1 MGIIRISANTYNTG
15 ITEPFA
21 RKKDLIK
28 ECPFGT
34 SYNSYFIDDR
44 KTALIGIVPTD
55 FFDDFIYNLGLICDI
70 GAIDYLIINKVYNTT
85 ANSIEKLLSISPN
98 TTVVCTEWSK
108 KLIDNSINRT
118 YNCVVVSKGMKLKL
132 GNSVIEFIPT
142 PMLTSP
148 DSMVTYFEND
158 CTLFSG
164 ISFGSDFAE
173 PKGTDEDILHIS
185 EYENEI
191 ENYFNTYIEP
201 FSESVA
207 KMLNDIS
214 GKTIYQIAPDNG
226 IVITDNVDKLIKRY
240 KSLCNKKA
248 TGAVILYAS
257 SYGYTKQMAESIYT
271 ALKEKCIKAEI
282 FDMSNS
288 TPQQCAYAVR
298 NSKFVFAGSCTINKN
313 LPPNVIRTLS
323 EIDCNGNNNK
333 KFLAFGSYGW
343 SGEAVDMLAMKL
355 QLCGMT
361 QLAQPFKINMKPS
374 ESDLTKLSELSVK
387 LLSTK

>member
-1 MGIIRISANTYNTG
+1 MGITRISANTYNTG
-15 ITEPFA
+15 ITEPFI
-21 RKKDLIK
+21 RQKDLIK
-28 ECPFGT
+28 SCPFGT
-34 SYNSYFIDDR
+34 SYNAYFIDDR

-85 ANSIEKLLSISPN
+85 ADSIEKLLSISPN
-98 TTVVCTEWSK
+98 TTIVCTEWGK
-108 KLIDNSINRT
+108 KLIDNSTSRT
-118 YNCVVVSKGMKLKL
+118 YNCVIVSTGMKLKL
-132 GNSVIEFIPT
+132 GNSILEFITT

-164 ISFGSDFAE
+164 VSFGSDFAE
-173 PKGTDEDILHIS
+173 PKGTDEDILHIN
-185 EYENEI
+185 EYKAEVES
-191 ENYFNTYIEP
+191 YFNTYIEP
-201 FSESVA
+201 FSESA
-207 KMLNDIS
+207 SAMLNDIS
-214 GKTIYQIAPDNG
+214 AKTIYQIAPDNG
-226 IVITDNVDKLIKRY
+226 IVITDNVDKIIKHY
-240 KSLCNKKA
+240 KNLCNKKA

-257 SYGYTKQMAESIYT
+257 SYGYTKQIAETIYNT
-271 ALKEKCIKAEI
+271 LKEKSIKAEI

-288 TPQQCAYAVR
+288 TPEQCANAVR
-298 NSKFVFAGSCTINKN
+298 NSEFVFAGSCTINKN
-313 LPPNVIRTLS
+313 LPANVIRTLS

-361 QLAQPFKINMKPS
+361 QLAQPFKVNMKPS
-374 ESDLTKLSELSVK
+374 ESDLTKLSDLAIK